1 MSAAPIK
8 PAGVQP
14 NPNAIKKVCVIGAGT
29 MGAGIAAQV
38 ANAGVPV
45 LLLDIVRDPADRNAV
60 AAGAVAKMLKTDPAP
75 FMSKA
80 AAKLVEVG
88 NIEDDLAKV
97 AECDWIVEAIVER
110 LDLKQGLYEKL
121 EAVRRPGTAVSSNT
135 STIPLAKLIEGRGE
149 AFRKDFL
156 ITHFFNPPRYMRLL
170 EVVAGPES
178 DADLVARISDFADRQ
193 LGKTVVRAKDTPGF
207 IANRVGTFWIQASLN
222 AAFDLG
228 LTVEEADAIAGRP
241 MGVPKTGIFGLVD
254 LVGID
259 LMPHL
264 QQSLTS
270 TLPADDAYQ
279 AIART
284 APLIEKMIAD
294 GYTGRKGKGGFYRIN
309 REQGKRKEAIDLAT
323 GDYRPVMTPAS
334 LPSAAAKGDLGA
346 LLAAPGKTGA
356 YAWAILG
363 ATLSYAASLVPQA
376 ADDIVSV
383 DEAMKLGYNW
393 KYGPFELIDK
403 IGAARLAERLAA
415 EDMPV
420 PDVLKLAGERSFYR
434 IEQNRR
440 QYLGLDGDYHDVTR
454 APGVLLLA
462 DIKLASAPLLKN
474 GSAALWDVG
483 DGVVCLEFTGKMNA
497 LDGDVMKLIGEAIP
511 LVQKSYKALVVYNE
525 GSNFSAGA
533 NLGLAMFAVNI
544 AAWSEIEKLIV
555 GGQQAYKA
563 LKYAPFPVVSAPSG
577 LALGGGCEIVL
588 NSDAVQAH
596 AESYVG
602 LVECGVGLVPGWG
615 GCGEML
621 DRWRNNPMLPKGPM
635 PAVAK
640 VFEIVSTATV
650 AKSAADAKELGF
662 LRPTD
667 GVTMNRD
674 RLLADAKAK
683 ALALA
688 DGYAPPAPPEFRL
701 PGASGRTALA
711 LAVEGFQA
719 RGLATDYDGVVS
731 GILADV
737 LTGGEADPVDTL
749 SEKDMLALER
759 KAFMKLVREPRTQAR
774 VEHMLETGKP
784 LRN

>member
-8 PAGVQP
+8 PASVQ
-14 NPNAIKKVCVIGAGT
+14 PNAIKKVCVIGAGT

-97 AECDWIVEAIVER
+97 AECDWIVEAIIER

-149 AFRKDFL
+149 VFRRDFL

-178 DADLVARISDFADRQ
+178 DADLMARISDFADRQ

-207 IANRVGTFWIQASLN
+207 IANRVGTFWIQAALN

-270 TLPADDAYQ
+270 TLSADDAYQ

-415 EDMPV
+415 EGMPV
-420 PDVLKLAGERSFYR
+420 PDIMKMAGDRSFYR
-434 IEQNRR
+434 IEQGRR

-454 APGVLLLA
+454 APGVLLLS

-497 LDGDVMKLIGEAIP
+497 LDGDVMKLIGDAIP

-640 VFEIVSTATV
+640 VFEIISTATV
-650 AKSAADAKELGF
+650 AKSAADAKELGY

-674 RLLADAKAK
+674 RLLADAKSK
-683 ALALA
+683 ALALV
-688 DGYAPPAPPEFRL
+688 DGYAPPVPPEFRL

-731 GILADV
+731 GMLADV